1 MKSPL
6 FFPAF
11 CLLFLLI
18 ALPGT
23 AETTEKIRS
32 HQTLEAA
39 VLNQNLPLEKRIKA
53 LKTLLSSEM
62 TDGKL
67 PRTFCIWDP
76 IGKAGPIATAAKDQ
90 VLRSLHYGM
99 QLTIDVF
106 QNEQEMVDTFVSK
119 KACDAILVR
128 GATAQR
134 FNRFLATTEAPGA
147 LPDRQHLQLLAQV
160 LAKPE
165 IAEHMTNAQYTA
177 LGLVTIGY
185 SRLYADSAEKASLN
199 SLDGKSVSVAD
210 TDTGFVR
217 LVDTLRGR
225 TRTADMPATVQTF
238 TNELTEFMIAPDISY
253 LAMANGRTGQETR
266 GLAMPLGQSTLQLIG
281 HSDRFPPGLAQ
292 ILREDF
298 LFKFNSYARML
309 DKELGNIP
317 TSFWINPSSAD
328 MATLNENA
336 QKIRLTLRNEG
347 YYDPVMLRLA
357 RKIRC
362 RFSPDESE
370 CKNPVE

>member
-6 FFPAF
+6 FPPAF

-119 KACDAILVR
+119 
-128 GATAQR
+128 
-134 FNRFLATTEAPGA
+134 N
-147 LPDRQHLQLLAQV
+147 H
-160 LAKPE
+160 
-165 IAEHMTNAQYTA
+165 
-177 LGLVTIGY
+177 
-185 SRLYADSAEKASLN
+185 
-199 SLDGKSVSVAD
+199 
-210 TDTGFVR
+210 
-217 LVDTLRGR
+217 
-225 TRTADMPATVQTF
+225 
-238 TNELTEFMIAPDISY
+238 
-253 LAMANGRTGQETR
+253 
-266 GLAMPLGQSTLQLIG
+266 
-281 HSDRFPPGLAQ
+281 
-292 ILREDF
+292 
-298 LFKFNSYARML
+298 
-309 DKELGNIP
+309 
-317 TSFWINPSSAD
+317 
-328 MATLNENA
+328 
-336 QKIRLTLRNEG
+336 
-347 YYDPVMLRLA
+347 
-357 RKIRC
+357 
-362 RFSPDESE
+362 
-370 CKNPVE
+370 

>member
-1 MKSPL
+1 MKNPRIL
-6 FFPAF
+6 PAF
-11 CLLFLLI
+11 CLFFLLVAGPGI
-18 ALPGT
+18 AD
-23 AETTEKIRS
+23 TTNKIRT

-39 VLNQNLPLEKRIKA
+39 VLNQNLPLEKRVKA
-53 LKTLLSSEM
+53 LKTLLSDEM
-62 TDGKL
+62 TDGRL

-99 QLTIDVF
+99 QLTIDVY
-106 QNEQEMVDTFVSK
+106 QNEQEMVDAFVSK
-119 KACDAILVR
+119 EACGAILVR

-165 IAEHMTNAQYTA
+165 IAEHMTNTQYTA
-177 LGLVTIGY
+177 LGLVTLGY
-185 SRLYADSAEKASLN
+185 SRLYADSADKASLS
-199 SLDGKSVSVAD
+199 SLDGKSVSVAN
-210 TDTGFVR
+210 TDTGFIR

-225 TRTADMPATVQTF
+225 TRTGDMPATVQTF
-238 TNELTEFMIAPDISY
+238 TNDLTELMVAPDISY
-253 LAMANGRTGQETR
+253 LAMANGRTGSETR
-266 GLAMPLGQSTLQLIG
+266 GLSMPLGQSTLQLIG
-281 HSDRFPPGLAQ
+281 HTDRFPPGLAQ

-298 LFKFNSYARML
+298 LFKFNSYARVL

-317 TSFWINPSSAD
+317 ASFWINPSPD
-328 MATLNENA
+328 DLTTLSESA
-336 QKIRLTLRNEG
+336 QKVRLSLRSEG

-362 RFSPDESE
+362 RFSPGDSE
-370 CKNPVE
+370 CTNPVE

>member
-62 TDGKL
+62 TGGKL

-253 LAMANGRTGQETR
+253 LAMANGRTGEETR

-362 RFSPDESE
+362 RFSPDENE
-370 CKNPVE
+370 CKNPIE

>member
-1 MKSPL
+1 MKNPL
-6 FFPAF
+6 LLPAF
-11 CLLFLLI
+11 CLLMLLT
-18 ALPGT
+18 ALPGI
-23 AETTEKIRS
+23 AETTTKVRS

-39 VLNQNLPLEKRIKA
+39 VLNPNLPLEKRIRA
-53 LKTLLSSEM
+53 LKTLLSDEM
-62 TDGKL
+62 TDGRL
-67 PRTFCIWDP
+67 HRTFCIWDP
-76 IGKAGPIATAAKDQ
+76 ISKAGPIASAAKDQ

-99 QLTIDVF
+99 QLTIEVF
-106 QNEQEMVDTFVSK
+106 QNEQEMVDTFVNK
-119 KACDAILVR
+119 KTCDAILVR

-165 IAEHMTNAQYTA
+165 IADHMTNGQYTA
-177 LGLVTIGY
+177 LGLVSIGY
-185 SRLYADSAEKASLN
+185 SRLYADSTDKASLN

-210 TDTGFVR
+210 TDTGFIR
-217 LVDTLRGR
+217 LVDALRGR
-225 TRTADMPATVQTF
+225 TRTGSMPATVQTF
-238 TNELTEFMIAPDISY
+238 TNELTELMVAPDIGY
-253 LAMANGRTGQETR
+253 LAMASGRTGDQTR

-281 HSDRFPPGLAQ
+281 HADRFPPGLAQ

-309 DKELGNIP
+309 DKELSNIP
-317 TSFWINPSSAD
+317 ESFWINPSPAD
-328 MATLNENA
+328 LTTLNESA
-336 QKIRLTLRNEG
+336 QKVRLDLRGEG

-362 RFSPDESE
+362 RFSPGDNE
-370 CKNPVE
+370 CTNPVE

>member
-106 QNEQEMVDTFVSK
+106 QNEQEMVETFVSK

-253 LAMANGRTGQETR
+253 LAMANGRTGEETR

>member
-62 TDGKL
+62 TGGKL

-253 LAMANGRTGQETR
+253 LAMANGRTGKETR

-328 MATLNENA
+328 MAALSENA
-336 QKIRLTLRNEG
+336 QKIRLALRSEG

-362 RFSPDESE
+362 RFSPGESE

>member
-6 FFPAF
+6 FPPAF

-370 CKNPVE
+370 CKIPVE

>member
-1 MKSPL
+1 
-6 FFPAF
+6 
-11 CLLFLLI
+11 
-18 ALPGT
+18 
-23 AETTEKIRS
+23 
-32 HQTLEAA
+32 
-39 VLNQNLPLEKRIKA
+39 
-53 LKTLLSSEM
+53 
-62 TDGKL
+62 
-67 PRTFCIWDP
+67 
-76 IGKAGPIATAAKDQ
+76 
-90 VLRSLHYGM
+90 
-99 QLTIDVF
+99 
-106 QNEQEMVDTFVSK
+106 
-119 KACDAILVR
+119 
-128 GATAQR
+128 
-134 FNRFLATTEAPGA
+134 
-147 LPDRQHLQLLAQV
+147 
-160 LAKPE
+160 
-165 IAEHMTNAQYTA
+165 
-177 LGLVTIGY
+177 
-185 SRLYADSAEKASLN
+185 
-199 SLDGKSVSVAD
+199 
-210 TDTGFVR
+210 
-217 LVDTLRGR
+217 
-225 TRTADMPATVQTF
+225 
-238 TNELTEFMIAPDISY
+238 
-253 LAMANGRTGQETR
+253 MANGRTGQETR

>member
-6 FFPAF
+6 FPPAF

>member
-6 FFPAF
+6 FLPAF

-53 LKTLLSSEM
+53 LKTLLSGEM
-62 TDGKL
+62 TGGKL

-106 QNEQEMVDTFVSK
+106 QNEQEMVETFASK

-185 SRLYADSAEKASLN
+185 SRLYADSAAKASLN

-225 TRTADMPATVQTF
+225 TRTADMPATVKTF

-253 LAMANGRTGQETR
+253 LAMANGRTGKETR

-336 QKIRLTLRNEG
+336 QQIRLTLRNEG

>member
-253 LAMANGRTGQETR
+253 LAMANGRTGEETR

>member
-62 TDGKL
+62 TGGKL

-106 QNEQEMVDTFVSK
+106 QNEQEMVETFVSK

-253 LAMANGRTGQETR
+253 LAMANGRTGEETR

-362 RFSPDESE
+362 RFSPDENE
-370 CKNPVE
+370 CKNPIE

>member
-6 FFPAF
+6 FPPAF

-185 SRLYADSAEKASLN
+185 SRLYADSAAKASLN

-225 TRTADMPATVQTF
+225 TRTADMPATVKTF